1 MPTPQTNENGYP
13 IIEGMPKETPRAAEA
28 FACYIEL
35 GRQRSAAQ
43 VAKVMKIAGQR
54 TRDWSAKYSWQE
66 RAAIHD
72 AAQMKARFKDVAE
85 DRAEKHRKS
94 IQVFRDATDRR
105 AKALGNLADLMVD
118 LTTEKIQAMRAAG
131 ELPSEQQIANLAK
144 TCSTLQETTS
154 NLQATALGID
164 ELVDMVDQEL
174 GE

>member
-1 MPTPQTNENGYP
+1 MQQRRVNE
-13 IIEGMPKETPRAAEA
+13 EGPWVVKFFR
-28 FACYIEL
+28 L
-35 GRQRSAAQ
+35 G
-43 VAKVMKIAGQR
+43 
-54 TRDWSAKYSWQE
+54 
-66 RAAIHD
+66 
-72 AAQMKARFKDVAE
+72 
-85 DRAEKHRKS
+85 
-94 IQVFRDATDRR
+94 
-105 AKALGNLADLMVD
+105 ADLMVE